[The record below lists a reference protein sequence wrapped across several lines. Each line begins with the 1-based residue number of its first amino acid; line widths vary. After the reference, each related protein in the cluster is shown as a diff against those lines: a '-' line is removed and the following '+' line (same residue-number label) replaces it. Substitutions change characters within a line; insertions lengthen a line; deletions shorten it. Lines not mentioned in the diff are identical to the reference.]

1 MWHRRLPPGSSGAE
15 AWEPR
20 TSSRSVSATGL
31 RLQSSVPFRNT
42 MSRLDEKGRPC
53 FVRQSPDSASW
64 KFFPGK
70 KKERDE
76 ERSRGGHVSV
86 ETASNPILYLRK
98 RRAIMTHLVAPGDA
112 EVEGRAVLG
121 AAGRDE
127 EDVRQGERQPSGF
140 GQKRWVDASKLVCQG
155 GHLVDEGVP

>member
-42 MSRLDEKGRPC
+42 MSLLDEKDRPC

-64 KFFPGK
+64 KFFPKKK

-76 ERSRGGHVSV
+76 EERSRGGSRQRRNCVQPNSV
-86 ETASNPILYLRK
+86 FEKKEGNHDAPCRSW
-98 RRAIMTHLVAPGDA
+98 RR
-112 EVEGRAVLG
+112 R
-121 AAGRDE
+121 
-127 EDVRQGERQPSGF
+127 S
-140 GQKRWVDASKLVCQG
+140 
-155 GHLVDEGVP
+155 

>member
-42 MSRLDEKGRPC
+42 MSLLDEKDRPC

-64 KFFPGK
+64 KFFPGEK
-70 KKERDE
+70 K
-76 ERSRGGHVSV
+76 
-86 ETASNPILYLRK
+86 
-98 RRAIMTHLVAPGDA
+98 
-112 EVEGRAVLG
+112 
-121 AAGRDE
+121 
-127 EDVRQGERQPSGF
+127 GF
-140 GQKRWVDASKLVCQG
+140 DFHTFFATSFFLNHGLLFFV
-155 GHLVDEGVP
+155 